1 MLSEVEK
8 RELKELAGSP
18 KLKEDMRILSKNRY
32 NPFMVRGK
40 VNIDKFLI
48 FLTEYNYFINH
59 RPKPF
64 HKIIDKDMR
73 L

>member
-1 MLSEVEK
+1 MLNEEEK
-8 RELKELAGSP
+8 KELKELANSTQ
-18 KLKEDMRILSKNRY
+18 LKEDMQRLSKTRH
-32 NPFMVRGK
+32 NPFTVNGK
-40 VNIDKFLI
+40 FDPDIFLI

-59 RPKPF
+59 APRIF